1 MKTHPTVLVT
11 ENIGYLPSEDT
22 GTLGDMLPPCLS
34 ACLQALL
41 VIRLTMPRPFD
52 RKSIGYET
60 PQHRSFW
67 DFSLSLETP
76 PSPQTLHSGYPD
88 NSASAPSQANPSS

>member
-1 MKTHPTVLVT
+1 MRSAERRDEPMKTHPTVLVT

-41 VIRLTMPRPFD
+41 VIRLTMRRPFD

-60 PQHRSFW
+60 PQHRSLW
-67 DFSLSLETP
+67 DFSLFP
-76 PSPQTLHSGYPD
+76 W
-88 NSASAPSQANPSS
+88 NPTVTTDVTFRVSR